1 MALTPAQ
8 PALLGMTPELRLQVY
23 KHVFHGAT
31 CYTTLHGPVDSM
43 ERRAN
48 DELKSMM
55 IILQLNKQLRLEAM
69 PVLHE
74 RLTVVSFIRDDIPPL
89 PSFCRGAHTLLS
101 DKPINYETC
110 RRSLP
115 NLQTADFFGPT
126 MFINCYTQD
135 DLASMLRGK
144 EDWFHCDRVKSMF
157 NGCNGSDLLYL
168 PTPYNGPSVSCTVTF
183 TIRARIM
190 WTFVGPWGSPCIYRF
205 KVDAVRATVLERY
218 INFIPWEDDSH
229 GIWIA
234 ANNVL
239 ILKDGLSYE
248 TLYDCDT
255 GNLAALM
262 PSTTSS
268 QSPSQSPQQGLDL
281 EATKLVEKELEDES
295 TFRQAMASAVRCET
309 LP

>member
-1 MALTPAQ
+1 MRSCWHIIHLPTTRTDTSTITSPVTSSISQPNLSFVGSLYAFSKSSPIMALTPAQ
-8 PALLGMTPELRLQVY
+8 PALLGMAPELRLQVY

-190 WTFVGPWGSPCIYRF
+190 WTFVGPWGSPCIYVSGQPYR
-205 KVDAVRATVLERY
+205 
-218 INFIPWEDDSH
+218 
-229 GIWIA
+229 
-234 ANNVL
+234 
-239 ILKDGLSYE
+239 
-248 TLYDCDT
+248 
-255 GNLAALM
+255 
-262 PSTTSS
+262 
-268 QSPSQSPQQGLDL
+268 DL
-281 EATKLVEKELEDES
+281 RTADRTIEI
-295 TFRQAMASAVRCET
+295 
-309 LP
+309 